1 MPPGE
6 RVLGRDMTAHAFLPI
21 PTPTAE
27 VMSTHSRPEP
37 AEPRISVH
45 LARPLAALT
54 RLFRTLCKMGKQA
67 WWTRAC
73 DGSGWCATVPH
84 GFMIVRYR

>member
-45 LARPLAALT
+45 CGVCT
-54 RLFRTLCKMGKQA
+54 G
-67 WWTRAC
+67 
-73 DGSGWCATVPH
+73 
-84 GFMIVRYR
+84 VR